1 MLIAFSRVSGLLTY
15 QCRHT
20 NCRSISKPRRQWASQ
35 FLRRYLPAPMRL
47 SNKGVMSAVGPKQ
60 TFHFALHMSAFEG
73 KADMARISH
82 RLLMAQGGHPA
93 VARKLGYA

>member
-1 MLIAFSRVSGLLTY
+1 MLLDIPVHSGTDEYSLSRVKRTWPIAL
-15 QCRHT
+15 Q
-20 NCRSISKPRRQWASQ
+20 
-35 FLRRYLPAPMRL
+35 
-47 SNKGVMSAVGPKQ
+47 MSAYGPKQ